1 MLRVVLVGEREGEEG
16 MKGEWPNEQA
26 ACNVSA
32 LGGMRSHCC
41 FAFGSWDV
49 LFQAKMEEKL
59 L

>member
-1 MLRVVLVGEREGEEG
+1 MSSREGEEG